1 MLNENLNLNFR
12 DLDDIAE
19 EFILEKIVNSRNP
32 ETSQVGELFLQ
43 DLVILFVYKNVKL
56 YATLVNLFVNENVT
70 VCRFV
75 ITILFHFG
83 NSFLPVKNVTY
94 ILSN

>member
-43 DLVILFVYKNVKL
+43 DLVILFFVSWNIEL
-56 YATLVNLFVNENVT
+56 YASLETLF
-70 VCRFV
+70 CRFV
-75 ITILFHFG
+75 ISILFHSG
-83 NSFLPVKNVTY
+83 
-94 ILSN
+94 